1 MNLLRKLK
9 KRLIKSI
16 RWDLEH
22 ENDIQTSSDSFIHP
36 SSKLINARIKGN
48 VQIGEG
54 CKIFDMKISSKSSV
68 EIGRFTSIVG
78 PNTDIYCAINKIKIG
93 SFCSIARNVN
103 FQEYNHRTDRLAS
116 YFIYQNIFGDNL
128 EKDITSKGDIEI
140 GNDVWIGA
148 QCVILSGAKIG
159 NGAVI
164 AANSVVVGDIP
175 PFAIA
180 AGTPAKILKYRFS
193 EEIIKK
199 IEEMKWWEWS
209 KDEIFENKNLFFEEI
224 VYLGN
229 LTNN

>member
-1 MNLLRKLK
+1 MNLLRNLK

-22 ENDIQTSSDSFIHP
+22 ENDIQISSDSFIHP
-36 SSKLINARIKGN
+36 TAKLVNTRIKGN
-48 VQIGEG
+48 VKIGEG
-54 CKIFDMKISSKSSV
+54 CKIFDVKISGRSLV
-68 EIGRFTSIVG
+68 EIGRYTSISG
-78 PNTDIYCAINKIKIG
+78 PNTDIYCAVNNVKIG
-93 SFCSIARNVN
+93 AFCSIARNVN
-103 FQEYNHRTDRLAS
+103 FQEYNHKTERLAS
-116 YFIYQNIFGDNL
+116 YFIYQNIFGEKL
-128 EKDITSKGDIEI
+128 EKDISSKGSIEI

-164 AANSVVVGDIP
+164 AANSVVIGEIP

-199 IEEMKWWEWS
+199 IEEMKWWEWP
-209 KDEIFENKNLFFEEI
+209 KDKIFKNKDLFFEDIVDGKNLFK
-224 VYLGN
+224 
-229 LTNN
+229 